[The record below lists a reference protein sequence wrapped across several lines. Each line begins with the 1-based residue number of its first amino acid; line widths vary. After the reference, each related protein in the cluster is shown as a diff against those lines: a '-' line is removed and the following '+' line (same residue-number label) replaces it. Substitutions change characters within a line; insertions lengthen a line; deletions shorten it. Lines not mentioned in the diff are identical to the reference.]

1 MSEEKKKEIIIEFER
16 VRVTCRRKNRYSGWC
31 AACQSEVEYLTTFEA
46 AFILN
51 FSVQA
56 IAGVF
61 HEYAMR
67 DGTLLICLNSLLDS
81 GENPPTPT

>member
-1 MSEEKKKEIIIEFER
+1 MNEEKKKEIIIEVEQ

-31 AACQSEVEYLTTFEA
+31 AVCQAEVEFLTVFEA

-51 FSVQA
+51 LSLHA

-61 HEYAMR
+61 HEYVMT
-67 DGTLLICLNSLLDS
+67 DGTLLICLNSLLHG
-81 GENPPTPT
+81 GEDPPTQF